1 MTIQISIQITM
12 ENHLGAETWLAA
24 GKVFREG
31 AEVVSPPRAELEG
44 GIGFETCL
52 KLGKLQCKSNFNRN

>member
-1 MTIQISIQITM
+1 M
-12 ENHLGAETWLAA
+12 ENHLGVETWLAA

-44 GIGFETCL
+44 GIGFVMIGT
-52 KLGKLQCKSNFNRN
+52 R